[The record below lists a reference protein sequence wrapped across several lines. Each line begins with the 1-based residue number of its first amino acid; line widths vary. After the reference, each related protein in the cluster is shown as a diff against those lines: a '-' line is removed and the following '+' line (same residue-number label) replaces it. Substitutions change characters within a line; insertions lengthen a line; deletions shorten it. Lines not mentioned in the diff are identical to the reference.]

1 MALGPK
7 QGFRK
12 EHRDP
17 RASPHPYEL
26 QWRLQCPG
34 RGPCPPYTCLT
45 RAVTRMVSGPA
56 GPSTMWPLRCCC

>member
-1 MALGPK
+1 MALGLK

-17 RASPHPYEL
+17 RASPHPYGL
-26 QWRLQCPG
+26 QWRLQWPG
-34 RGPCPPYTCLT
+34 RVHCPPYTCLT
-45 RAVTRMVSGPA
+45 SVVTQMVRGPA